1 MGRRSV
7 KFKITLWYTL
17 ITAVVSVAA
26 LVAMTTL
33 SARMMNADIKEGIVR
48 TADKLAREL
57 ETSPELRMV
66 PDFKY
71 YERGVNMELFDDDGN
86 AVRGMLPFEVDGK
99 ITFSDKGVR
108 TESYGGN
115 RYYVFDRRV
124 NRRGGSAYWLKGV
137 VPVAESMNAVGTVA
151 KNNALFMLV
160 MIVVAAAGGYIIVG
174 RILTPVKKI
183 RETADEISESRDLT
197 RRIGMSDGGDEFHSL
212 AGSFDRMLDRIQQ
225 TVEREKQF
233 TSDASHELRTPVAAI
248 LSSCEYMTGYAESMD
263 DMRDSAEGI
272 KRETER
278 MSKLISELL
287 MISRMDKNTLKAS
300 MEKIDLGEL
309 VSFVCDEQ
317 EEINRSGSITLHRDI
332 SEGIFVLADRYML
345 ARLAINLIS
354 NAYTYGR
361 DGGNITVSLTES
373 GGCAALEVAD
383 DGIGINAEDIPKIW
397 ERFYRVDASRTATD
411 KQNMGLGLSIV
422 SQIAAFHGGKVQ
434 VESEKGKGSKF
445 TFKMPIADK

>member
-124 NRRGGSAYWLKGV
+124 NRRGGSAYWLRGV

-160 MIVVAAAGGYIIVG
+160 MIAVAAAGGYIIVG

-434 VESEKGKGSKF
+434 VESENGKGSKF
-445 TFKMPIADK
+445 IFKMPIADK

>member
-66 PDFKY
+66 PNFKY

-383 DGIGINAEDIPKIW
+383 DGIGISAEDIPRTW

-422 SQIAAFHGGKVQ
+422 SQIAAFHGGDVQ
-434 VESEKGKGSKF
+434 VESENGKGSKF

>member
-1 MGRRSV
+1 
-7 KFKITLWYTL
+7 
-17 ITAVVSVAA
+17 
-26 LVAMTTL
+26 
-33 SARMMNADIKEGIVR
+33 
-48 TADKLAREL
+48 
-57 ETSPELRMV
+57 
-66 PDFKY
+66 
-71 YERGVNMELFDDDGN
+71 
-86 AVRGMLPFEVDGK
+86 
-99 ITFSDKGVR
+99 
-108 TESYGGN
+108 
-115 RYYVFDRRV
+115 
-124 NRRGGSAYWLKGV
+124 
-137 VPVAESMNAVGTVA
+137 
-151 KNNALFMLV
+151 

-383 DGIGINAEDIPKIW
+383 DGIGISAEDIPRTW

-422 SQIAAFHGGKVQ
+422 SQIAAFHGGDVQ
-434 VESEKGKGSKF
+434 VESENGKGSKF
-445 TFKMPIADK
+445 TFKMPIADR

>member
-124 NRRGGSAYWLKGV
+124 NRRGGSAYWLRGV

-373 GGCAALEVAD
+373 GGCAAFEVAD

-445 TFKMPIADK
+445 TFKMPIADR